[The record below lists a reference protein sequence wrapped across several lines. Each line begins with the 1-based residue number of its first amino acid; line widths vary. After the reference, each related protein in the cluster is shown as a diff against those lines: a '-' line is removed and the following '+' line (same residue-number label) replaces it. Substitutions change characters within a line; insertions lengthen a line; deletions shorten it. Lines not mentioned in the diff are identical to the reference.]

1 MITFY
6 ILLTVGF
13 ARKTQAILSELPVSM
28 LSLAVPPE
36 LIKLSPEEAG
46 DYQEKPQCI
55 PGIAVLQQPYLLLM
69 IKVNHPAN
77 VGTPFLTSF
86 FWHKKLTVTRQ
97 QVRLKV

>member
-6 ILLTVGF
+6 ILLAVGF
-13 ARKTQAILSELPVSM
+13 ARRTQNILSELPVSM

-55 PGIAVLQQPYLLLM
+55 PGIAALQQPYLLLM

-77 VGTPFLTSF
+77 VGTPFLTF
-86 FWHKKLTVTRQ
+86 FWHKKLIVTRQ
-97 QVRLKV
+97 QMRLKV